1 MILLAFISAAG
12 LAQEPDRY
20 ASPATVMNDVFL
32 MHRSDAGE
40 RAFQNVLH
48 CRLGEILLSKL

>member
-1 MILLAFISAAG
+1 M
-12 LAQEPDRY
+12 P
-20 ASPATVMNDVFL
+20 SPATVMNDAFL